1 MAGGARGMY
10 FLRSGV
16 SWGIPG
22 GGRIIKLSSCKISK
36 FKKCGLGGLM
46 RKGTGVDF
54 IGTSTRFYGGGD
66 MGTPPTDLHFL
77 RSGGRW
83 RPPGG
88 ELSNYQIIR

>member
-1 MAGGARGMY
+1 MAGGATGMY

-22 GGRIIKLSSCKISK
+22 GGIIKLSSCKISK
-36 FKKCGLGGLM
+36 LKKCGLGGLM
-46 RKGTGVDF
+46 RKGTGGNF

-66 MGTPPTDLHFL
+66 MGTPATDLHFL
-77 RSGGRW
+77 RSRARL